1 VSLASQLVRG
11 ESRAGALGLSE
22 WASFFNYHGLAYP
35 LSPNYSIGVNKQEE
49 ITAEFG
55 SLVQQAYK
63 QNGVVFA
70 CMAARMLLFSEAR
83 FQFRQ
88 VRSGRP
94 GALFGNADL
103 QLLEQPWTNGTTG
116 ALLAR
121 MEQDASL
128 AGNFYA
134 RRAGMVL
141 QRMRPDWVTIVLGS
155 KRSQETA
162 GWEIDAEVIGYA
174 YHPGGR
180 ASGRDPEVFLPEEV
194 VHYAPI
200 PDPAARF
207 RGMSWLGP
215 VIQEIM
221 GDSAASAHK
230 LRFFEN
236 GATPNLVVK
245 LDPAVN
251 QENFNSWTA
260 LFEEKYGSGVMNAY
274 KTMYLGGGA
283 DATVVGADLRQL
295 DFKVVQGAGETR
307 IAAAAGVPPVI
318 VGLSEGLQAATYSN
332 YSQARRRF
340 ADGTMRP
347 LWREAAASLAT
358 VVNVPADAELWYDD
372 RDIAFL
378 QEDLADKA
386 DVQQKQAT
394 SIKTLVDAGYDV
406 DSVVDAVTSDDL
418 TRLKHSGLVSVQLQ
432 APGAD
437 PTAGRSEHEPDPH
450 LNGHLKEDLRV

>member
-1 VSLASQLVRG
+1 VSLARQIARG

-22 WASFFNYHGLAYP
+22 WASFFNFHGLAYP

-49 ITAEFG
+49 ITSEFG

-70 CMAARMLLFSEAR
+70 CLLVRQLLFSEAR

-88 VRSGRP
+88 LQGGRP
-94 GALFGNADL
+94 GALFGTADL
-103 QLLEQPWTNGTTG
+103 AILETPWVKGTTG
-116 ALLAR
+116 QLLAR

-134 RRAGMVL
+134 RRIGSTL
-141 QRMRPDWVTIVLGS
+141 QRMRPDWVTIILGS
-155 KRSQETA
+155 KKSEETA
-162 GWEIDAEVIGYA
+162 GWELDAEVIGYA

-180 ASGRDPEVFLPEEV
+180 ASGRDPEILLPEEV
-194 VHYAPI
+194 AHYAPI

-221 GDSAASAHK
+221 GDSAATAHK

-236 GATPNLVVK
+236 GATPNLIVK
-245 LDPAVN
+245 LDPAIK
-251 QENFNSWTA
+251 QEQFESWTT
-260 LFEEKYGSGVMNAY
+260 LFDEKYGGGAENAY

-283 DATVVGADLRQL
+283 DATVVGADLKQL
-295 DFKVVQGAGETR
+295 EFKVTQGAGETR

-332 YSQARRRF
+332 YGQARRRF

-347 LWREAAASLAT
+347 LWREAAAALST
-358 VVNVPADAELWYDD
+358 VVTVPGGAELWYDD

-378 QEDLADKA
+378 QDDLKDKA
-386 DVQQKQAT
+386 EVQAQQSS
-394 SIKTLVDAGYDV
+394 SIKTLVEAGYDV
-406 DSVVDAVTSDDL
+406 DSVVDAVTSGDL
-418 TRLKHSGLVSVQLQ
+418 TRLKHSGLISVQLQ
-432 APGAD
+432 PAGATPPIVRD
-437 PTAGRSEHEPDPH
+437 DEPE